1 MEWNAGAIMD
11 IAIGVFFVLFGIGL
25 FYMLFRLGGVFT
37 RTTKIL
43 TDVNTEIIP
52 MLTRVETTLDR
63 VNGELDQVEQITTSV
78 AQIAKVAE
86 TTTTAVHSAVS
97 APIRKVASLS
107 SAVTEGISSFVSGR
121 RKEQ

>member
-78 AQIAKVAE
+78 APIAKVAE
-86 TTTTAVHSAVS
+86 TTTTAVHGAVS
-97 APIRKVASLS
+97 KPIKKVAGLS
-107 SAVTEGISSFVSGR
+107 SAVTEGIRSFVSGR
-121 RKEQ
+121 RREK